1 MLKINDVVEIT
12 TDSQGKCQYDGK
24 QLYILNALPKERLKI
39 KITKISSRF
48 IEAKIVK
55 IIKPSE
61 HRSKAKCPIY
71 DDCGGCALLHMKY
84 EDQLA
89 HKKKELAKITSL
101 QLHDVVPSPKEYHY
115 RNKIILGFKQLGQ
128 SVIAGLYEEDT
139 HRVVSYDK
147 CLLHDEVSDDIV
159 KTICQ
164 LIMKYKLSI
173 YDEDKRIGLFRHV
186 MIRKGYYTQQY
197 MVVLVVSSSIFP
209 SRNNFIKDLR
219 QKHPQITTIVQNI
232 NKRATSVVLQDE
244 QKILYGKGYIEDQI
258 LGKTFK
264 ISPRSFFQI
273 NVLQAEN
280 LYAKAISLLKL
291 KKDEVVLDAYCGTGT
306 IGICASSY
314 AKEVI
319 GVEQNKQAV
328 RDAIDNAKINKIKNI
343 SFYCADA
350 TEFMQMCAKQQ
361 VLIDAV
367 IMDPAREG
375 STYKFIK
382 AIDDLKIKKVVYIS
396 CNPETQIRDLK
407 WFKQR
412 GYEFKEMFLF
422 DMFSHSKHLESIVFL
437 HKKEYRYGCNLSK
450 K

>member
-1 MLKINDVVEIT
+1 MLKINDILEIT
-12 TDSQGKCQYDGK
+12 TDSKGKCQYDGK
-24 QLYILNALPKERLKI
+24 QLHILNALPKERLQI

-48 IEAKIVK
+48 IEAKIIK
-55 IIKPSE
+55 IIDPSK
-61 HRSKAKCPIY
+61 HRSKEKCPIY
-71 DDCGGCALLHMKY
+71 DECGGCALLHMKY
-84 EDQLA
+84 EEQLA
-89 HKKKELAKITSL
+89 YKKAELTKITSL
-101 QLHDVVPSPKEYHY
+101 KLHDVVPSPEMYHY
-115 RNKIILGFKQLGQ
+115 RNKIILGFRQQGKQ
-128 SVIAGLYEEDT
+128 VIAGLYEEET
-139 HRVVSYDK
+139 HRIVSYEK
-147 CLLHDEVSDDIV
+147 CLLHDETSDKIV
-159 KTICQ
+159 NTLCK

-186 MIRKGYYTQQY
+186 MIRKGYYTKQY

-219 QKHPQITTIVQNI
+219 HEHPQITTIVQNV
-232 NKRATSVVLQDE
+232 NKRATSIVLQDE
-244 QKILYGKGYIEDQI
+244 QKVLYGKGFIEDQI

-280 LYAKAISLLKL
+280 LYAKAISLLRL
-291 KKDEVVLDAYCGTGT
+291 TKDEVVLDAYCGTGT
-306 IGICASSY
+306 IGICAASY

-328 RDAIDNAKINKIKNI
+328 HDAIDNAKLNQINNI

-350 TEFMQMCAKQQ
+350 TDFMQMCAKQQ
-361 VLIDAV
+361 VLINAI

-375 STYKFIK
+375 STYKFIE
-382 AIDDLKIKKVVYIS
+382 AIANLKVKKIVYIS

-407 WFKQR
+407 WFKQQ

-422 DMFSHSKHLESIVFL
+422 DMFSHSKHLESIVYL
-437 HKKEYRYGCNLSK
+437 HKKGI
-450 K
+450 

>member
-1 MLKINDVVEIT
+1 MLKINDILEIT
-12 TDSQGKCQYDGK
+12 TDNKGNCRYAGK
-24 QLYILNALPKERLKI
+24 QLYILNALPEERLQI
-39 KITKISSRF
+39 KITRISSRF
-48 IEAKIVK
+48 IEAKIIK
-55 IIKPSE
+55 IIDPSKQRNKE
-61 HRSKAKCPIY
+61 KCPIY
-71 DDCGGCALLHMKY
+71 DECGGCALLHIKY

-89 HKKKELAKITSL
+89 YKKAELAKITSL
-101 QLHDVVPSPKEYHY
+101 QLHDVIPSPKVYHY
-115 RNKIILGFKQLGQ
+115 RNKIILGFKQQGKKVL
-128 SVIAGLYEEDT
+128 AGLYEEET
-139 HRVVSYDK
+139 HRVVSYDR
-147 CLLHDEVSDDIV
+147 CLLHDEISDDIV
-159 KTICQ
+159 KTLCQ

-197 MVVLVVSSSIFP
+197 MVVLVISSSFFP
-209 SRNNFIKDLR
+209 ARNDFIKDLR
-219 QKHPQITTIVQNI
+219 QAHPQITTIVQNI

-244 QKILYGKGYIEDQI
+244 QKVLYGKGFIEDQI
-258 LGKTFK
+258 LGMTFK
-264 ISPRSFFQI
+264 VSPRSFFQI

-291 KKDEVVLDAYCGTGT
+291 RKDEIVLDAYCGTGT

-314 AKEVI
+314 AKAVI

-328 RDAIDNAKINKIKNI
+328 RDAMDNAKLNKIKNI

-350 TEFMQMCAKQQ
+350 TEFMQKCAKQQ
-361 VLIDAV
+361 VMIDAI

-375 STYKFIK
+375 STFKFIE
-382 AIDDLKIKKVVYIS
+382 AVDNLKVKKVVYIS

-437 HKKEYRYGCNLSK
+437 HKKESKHGNNLFK